1 MVKTDKSKLYTVT
14 GVSVFGNDSNGP
26 QTELIEFDQLYNT
39 IDDAAR
45 AVADAVNEVLAEEG
59 KQNRVNVKSCYEG
72 YTLELDAGRWVYKIV
87 AHDRPYIVTCMNCDD
102 HTVEVS
108 THFTQEDAKTAVAKA
123 AKQTLKEIDYA
134 EHIYASRS
142 GNYME
147 ISKKA
152 IQKSEPYINI
162 ESSDGNYIGISKRQI

>member
-1 MVKTDKSKLYTVT
+1 MIKTDPTKLYTVT

-26 QTELIEFDQLYNT
+26 QAELINFDQLYNT

-59 KQNRVNVKSCYEG
+59 HKNRVNVKCCYEG

-87 AHDRPYIVTCMNCDD
+87 AHDRPYIVTCLNCDE

-108 THFTQEDAKTAVAKA
+108 THFTLDDAEKSVASA
-123 AKQTLKEIDYA
+123 AKQSLKEIGYA
-134 EHIYASRS
+134 EHIYASRN
-142 GNYME
+142 GEYVE
-147 ISKKA
+147 INKKA
-152 IQKSEPYINI
+152 IKKSEKYINI
-162 ESSDGNYIGISKRQI
+162 ESSDGNYIGISKRRI

>member
-14 GVSVFGNDSNGP
+14 GVSVFGNGSDGP
-26 QTELIEFDQLYNT
+26 QAELIEFDQLYNT

-59 KQNRVNVKSCYEG
+59 KPNRINVKSCYEG

-87 AHDRPYIVTCMNCDD
+87 AHDRPYIVAHMNCDER
-102 HTVEVS
+102 TVELS
-108 THFTQEDAKTAVAKA
+108 THFTLDDATQAVAKA

-134 EHIYASRS
+134 EHIYASRRE
-142 GNYME
+142 GYIE
-147 ISKKA
+147 ISQRA
-152 IQKSEPYINI
+152 IKKSEPYINI
-162 ESSDGNYIGISKRQI
+162 ETSDGNYISINKHQI